1 MIRLAEE
8 RDAPALAELM
18 TQLGYATTIE
28 EMSARLR
35 AILDEKDFATFVA
48 IQADE
53 VCGMIGVSASYS
65 YEHNDRNGRIIAL
78 VVRADMRRC
87 GLGRELVA
95 FAEDY
100 LSRKNVGRIVLT
112 SRFTR
117 EEAHRFYESLGYTR
131 TGLRFMKQ
139 LPAR

>member
-1 MIRLAEE
+1 MIRAVEE
-8 RDAPALAELM
+8 RDAPELAELM
-18 TQLGYATTIE
+18 TQLGYPTSAS
-28 EMSARLR
+28 EMASRLR
-35 AILDEKDFATFVA
+35 AISGEKDFATFVA
-48 IQADE
+48 VEAGE
-53 VCGMIGVSASYS
+53 VLGMIGISASYS

-78 VVRADMRRC
+78 IVRTDMRGR

-100 LSRKNVGRIVLT
+100 LGRKNVGRIVLT

-117 EEAHRFYESLGYTR
+117 EEAHKFYEALGYER
-131 TGLRFMKQ
+131 TGWRFIKQ

>member
-1 MIRLAEE
+1 MIRPAEE

-18 TQLGYATTIE
+18 TQLGYATSVD

-35 AILDEKDFATFVA
+35 AILHDKTFAPFVA
-48 IQADE
+48 VEADE
-53 VCGMIGVSASYS
+53 VCGMIGVSSSSS

-78 VVRADMRRC
+78 VVDARMRRR
-87 GLGRELVA
+87 GLGRQLLA

-100 LSRKNVGRIVLT
+100 LARENVGRIALT

-117 EEAHRFYESLGYTR
+117 EEAHKFYESLGYIR
-131 TGLRFMKQ
+131 TGLRFIKQ
-139 LPAR
+139 LPTR